1 MDQDKTMTPGWRMAA
16 FATSEL
22 ALDAFYLF
30 TRTLNLDLDAFWIY
44 ACVANNTMRT
54 IVLDPSLAERYA
66 NMLDVP
72 PTLRPTVSR
81 RAIADK
87 TGLPRETVRRRVKAL
102 VERGLLE
109 CDEDGNVR
117 VALNYSPI
125 VTQGLNELH
134 RSVMGYLGRL
144 EQANVV
150 MPLVHKHI
158 DGDGKADDA
167 APVTPPKS

>member
-1 MDQDKTMTPGWRMAA
+1 MTPGWRMAA
-16 FATSEL
+16 FATTEL

-44 ACVANNTMRT
+44 ACVANNTMRM
-54 IVLDPSLAERYA
+54 IVLDPVLSERYA
-66 NMLDVP
+66 NVVDVP
-72 PTLRPTVSR
+72 ASMRPTVSR

-117 VALNYSPI
+117 VSINYSAE

-134 RSVMGYLGRL
+134 RSVVSYLARL
-144 EQANVV
+144 EQASVA
-150 MPLVHKHI
+150 MPLVHKHA
-158 DGDGKADDA
+158 DGHAADKAAGNHA
-167 APVTPPKS
+167 ATPPKE